1 MPERASDPSRARQAL
16 SPAKTDD
23 DVTAQ
28 ENTLVRWD
36 KDNPREPVCGPQFS
50 QQASPVPP
58 PRTQRTTP
66 GAGPSGTAPGPVA
79 NEDQPVSSRTRSK
92 ARGKAPA

>member
-1 MPERASDPSRARQAL
+1 MPKRASDPSRARQAL

-36 KDNPREPVCGPQFS
+36 KNNPWEPVRGPHFS

-66 GAGPSGTAPGPVA
+66 GAGPSDTDPKDAHDGP
-79 NEDQPVSSRTRSK
+79 SSRTRSK
-92 ARGKAPA
+92 TKGQV